1 MAASLFAVVVRF
13 LIVVVKLL
21 ILGWFQKL
29 FTFHCGYFSCCH
41 HLYGHH
47 ARQLLHPCYV
57 ENAPEGGR
65 NTLGGNDR
73 SWQDWEN
80 TCHTQRT
87 CLHPR
92 LTIGHAAHEVCLP
105 SAMKAFLHRLF
116 RCFAAPKQPS
126 SDIERA
132 RQLIAAIDRGGLPLD
147 KAIINRI
154 AESFG
159 LEVSKTAAMAD
170 TIARIRAALERCDR
184 P

>member
-1 MAASLFAVVVRF
+1 
-13 LIVVVKLL
+13 
-21 ILGWFQKL
+21 
-29 FTFHCGYFSCCH
+29 
-41 HLYGHH
+41 
-47 ARQLLHPCYV
+47 
-57 ENAPEGGR
+57 
-65 NTLGGNDR
+65 
-73 SWQDWEN
+73 
-80 TCHTQRT
+80 
-87 CLHPR
+87 
-92 LTIGHAAHEVCLP
+92 
-105 SAMKAFLHRLF
+105 MKTFLHRLF
-116 RCFAAPKQPS
+116 RCIAAPKQPP